1 MKISGANNYFFK
13 SSNTLKMEQIETQL
27 TDLRLHGMNRAW
39 TALLE
44 TRKHHELSLS
54 QGLELLLQNE
64 QQDRKNKRF
73 DRLKKNAGFRY
84 QASVE
89 EVYTESERGVS
100 KELMAS
106 LATGGYIRN
115 GESVLITGASGCG
128 KSFIA
133 SALGHQAC
141 MQGYKVAYFNLQ
153 KLLLRTKMARLEGTI
168 IKFFEK
174 LSKTNLVII
183 DDFGL
188 TYLEQQQ
195 RMDLMEIVEDRHG
208 QNSLIIAS
216 QLPVANWYDIIGEET
231 IADAILDRLVHTSHR
246 IELKG
251 DSLRKK
257 R

>member
-153 KLLLRTKMARLEGTI
+153 KLLLRTKLPRLEGTI

-231 IADAILDRLVHTSHR
+231 IADAILDRLVHTSYR

-251 DSLRKK
+251 ESLRKK
-257 R
+257 M

>member
-1 MKISGANNYFFK
+1 
-13 SSNTLKMEQIETQL
+13 MEPIETQL
-27 TDLRLHGMNRAW
+27 AGLRLHGMSRAW
-39 TALLE
+39 TTLLE
-44 TRKHHELSLS
+44 TRKHLELSLS
-54 QGLELLLQNE
+54 EGLELLLQNE
-64 QQDRKNKRF
+64 QQERKNKRF
-73 DRLKKNAGFRY
+73 DRLKKTAVFRY

-89 EVYTESERGVS
+89 EVYTDASRGVD
-100 KELMAS
+100 KNLLTT
-106 LATGGYIRN
+106 LATGNYIQN

-153 KLLLRTKMARLEGTI
+153 KLLLKTKMARLEGTI
-168 IKFFEK
+168 NK
-174 LSKTNLVII
+174 LFTKLAKTEMVIL

-188 TYLEQQQ
+188 AYLELQQ
-195 RMDLMEIVEDRHG
+195 RMDLMEIIEDRHG

-231 IADAILDRLVHTSHR
+231 IADAILDRLVHSSYR

-251 DSLRKK
+251 ESLRKK